1 MRQAEILEHRVE
13 RARGVE
19 MRIILLSGKLHSG
32 KTMAL
37 DKLYKMLMSFDAR
50 DITGN
55 YDYDDKDDPSEFDHV
70 IECKGKTVAIR
81 VDGDTY
87 QCCIDAIVR
96 YAVCDVLVLAY
107 SDKFSWSLA
116 ELVEKHAS
124 QCDHKV
130 IRKKEACYSDNTRV
144 CDEIIA
150 LL

>member
-1 MRQAEILEHRVE
+1 MFEHRVGN
-13 RARGVE
+13 ARGVE
-19 MRIILLSGKLHSG
+19 MKIILLAGEPHSG
-32 KTMAL
+32 KTTAL

-55 YDYDDKDDPSEFDHV
+55 YDYDDKDDPGEFDHV
-70 IECKGKTVAIR
+70 IEYKGKTVAIR
-81 VDGDTY
+81 VDADVY
-87 QCCIDAIVR
+87 HWCIDALVR

-124 QCDHKV
+124 QCGHKV
-130 IRKKEACYSDNTRV
+130 IRKKEACDSDNARV